1 MNEKPAI
8 EEGRAPL
15 DLNIDD
21 LPPPRDKPK
30 LSKEAKLAAGAGAGF
45 SEDETETVATAPAV
59 ALSTKHKPKKKPAT
73 TAGTER
79 PWRRT
84 GRTHPVNT
92 NIKPEYNDALMEL
105 VAQLSEREGRP
116 VSKAEVLER
125 AIELLRADQTQ
136 GQNGGHQ

>member
-21 LPPPRDKPK
+21 LPPPREKPK
-30 LSKEAKLAAGAGAGF
+30 LSKEAKLAAGVAAGF
-45 SEDETETVATAPAV
+45 TDGETETVEPAV
-59 ALSTKHKPKKKPAT
+59 ALSTKPKPTKKPAT

-105 VAQLSEREGRP
+105 VALLSEREGRP

-125 AIELLRADQTQ
+125 AIELLRSEQTH
-136 GQNGGHQ
+136 G

>member
-8 EEGRAPL
+8 EEGRARL

-21 LPPPRDKPK
+21 LPPPRQKPQ
-30 LSKEAKLAAGAGAGF
+30 LSKEAKLAAGAAAGF
-45 SEDETETVATAPAV
+45 NDDDEQLATIPAV
-59 ALSTKHKPKKKPAT
+59 APTPKRKPKNKT
-73 TAGTER
+73 TSTAGTER

-92 NIKPEYNDALMEL
+92 NIKPEYNEALMTL
-105 VAQLSEREGRP
+105 VVEMSEREGRP

-125 AIELLRADQTQ
+125 AIDSLRTDQKH
-136 GQNGGHQ
+136 GHDGGHQ